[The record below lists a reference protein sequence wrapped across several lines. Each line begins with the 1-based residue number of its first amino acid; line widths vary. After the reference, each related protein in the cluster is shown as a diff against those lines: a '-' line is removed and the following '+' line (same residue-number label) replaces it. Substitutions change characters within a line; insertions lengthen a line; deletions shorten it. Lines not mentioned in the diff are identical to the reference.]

1 MSTFIKMRCLALE
14 ATEDDEILWEMISPR
29 ERVPVQGRR
38 RKSRGWNLCS
48 HVNRRLGQRRRSP
61 PFFPVLKV
69 TSFIKAV

>member
-38 RKSRGWNLCS
+38 RK
-48 HVNRRLGQRRRSP
+48 GQRMESVQPCQQEARAKEKKPTILSC
-61 PFFPVLKV
+61 
-69 TSFIKAV
+69 S